1 MAVFAVGIL
10 VAGCGGSTGSTSST
24 GSLTT
29 PVRVGAGPGVDQR
42 LVAETYARGL
52 ELRGVDVDRL
62 FGPGLPPTTYADL
75 RDGRVDLVPAATGGL
90 LALLDPTATVTAPAD
105 VEAGVRARLP
115 PGLTLL
121 TPSVAEDADAVVVTR
136 ASAARGLRT
145 LPDLAPGCPALTMGG
160 PAAFAD
166 RSDGLPAVARRYGCT
181 VAAYRPLPDVATT
194 VRALADGTIGAAVL
208 PGADP
213 AIQLDDLVVLA
224 DVDHALT
231 AQQITPLTTRVAA
244 DDPRVVEVLD
254 RISSQLD
261 TQVLTDLDRR
271 VTGPA
276 PSEPRLVARDWLSA
290 AGVG

>member
-1 MAVFAVGIL
+1 MLAAVVAALVL
-10 VAGCGGSTGSTSST
+10 VAGCGTPSGPGTT
-24 GSLTT
+24 LTE
-29 PVRVGAGPGVDQR
+29 PVRVGAGPGVGQR
-42 LVAETYARGL
+42 LVAEIYARGL
-52 ELRGVDVDRL
+52 ELRGVDVVRDY
-62 FGPGLPPTTYADL
+62 GPQVPPTTFADV
-75 RDGRVDLVPAATGGL
+75 RDGRVDLAPAATGGL
-90 LALLDPTATVTAPAD
+90 LALLDPTSTATAPAD

-115 PGLTLL
+115 PGLALL
-121 TPSVAEDADAVVVTR
+121 TPSVAEDADTVVVTR
-136 ASAARGLRT
+136 ASATTLRWRT
-145 LPDLAPGCPALTMGG
+145 LPDLAPGCPTLTMGG
-160 PAAFAD
+160 PAGFGD
-166 RSDGLPAVARRYGCT
+166 RPDRLPALARRYRCR

-194 VRALADGTIGAAVL
+194 VRALANGAIGAAVL

-231 AQQITPLTTRVAA
+231 AQQIVPLTTRAA
-244 DDPRVVEVLD
+244 AADPRVVEVLD

-276 PSEPRLVARDWLSA
+276 PSAPDLVARDWLSA